1 MFIKIYTFFIRNE
14 KCFLNAILTFEN
26 PKCFLIQGCIFYVNI
41 LHFPI
46 FVSLIFS
53 RYSTFSY
60 KQRSFFQRFSQNC
73 QVFHCCDPYFGLN
86 RGKHNNLPRF
96 RTKLIFFS
104 QNFDFSLEKY
114 AKKFVVKAAFVLHF
128 PIFQRSF

>member
-1 MFIKIYTFFIRNE
+1 MPPVSITAHRYTQ
-14 KCFLNAILTFEN
+14 T
-26 PKCFLIQGCIFYVNI
+26 QGCIFYVNI

-60 KQRSFFQRFSQNC
+60 KQRSFFQRISKNC
-73 QVFHCCDPYFGLN
+73 KVSHYCAPYFGLN

-96 RTKLIFFS
+96 RTKLEFFLKILIFRLKNMRKNLSLRRLSFYIFLFFS
-104 QNFDFSLEKY
+104 VLFDFFY
-114 AKKFVVKAAFVLHF
+114 
-128 PIFQRSF
+128 IFHPPRGGRIW